1 MSNPSNSYS
10 GVKNVILDL
19 GGVLYAIDPARTVA
33 GLAALAGPKAQAF
46 EMDHP
51 LLLDLEMGLIAP
63 AEFRVALRKA
73 LDSNASDAELDTAWN
88 ALLLGPIPGRMQWV
102 QQLAD
107 QFRVVLLSNTN
118 VIHQEIWG
126 PQCADMFELMERTW
140 FSFDLGKRKPNRDI
154 YDFVV
159 DAMGMNAAETLFLD
173 DSRANIEGAAASGW
187 QTGWI
192 NSADNA
198 HFESYCLE
206 LLNKV

>member
-1 MSNPSNSYS
+1 
-10 GVKNVILDL
+10 
-19 GGVLYAIDPARTVA
+19 
-33 GLAALAGPKAQAF
+33 
-46 EMDHP
+46 
-51 LLLDLEMGLIAP
+51 
-63 AEFRVALRKA
+63 
-73 LDSNASDAELDTAWN
+73 
-88 ALLLGPIPGRMQWV
+88 
-102 QQLAD
+102 
-107 QFRVVLLSNTN
+107 
-118 VIHQEIWG
+118 EIWG

-159 DAMGMNAAETLFLD
+159 DAMGMNVAETLFLD